1 MKYDIVMTDNLYTPF
16 IPQLLTD
23 SQKLDKILIELTI
36 VKEELDTM
44 VTTLAELDAA
54 IAAENTAIT
63 SLDQG
68 LNALVTQTAQLV
80 TDVAALAAKLTAGAD
95 YTNELNAVQSG
106 AALTSQSATSLSTAA
121 ANVTSADTDA
131 TGA

>member
-1 MKYDIVMTDNLYTPF
+1 MDDLFTPF
-16 IPQLLTD
+16 VPQLLTD
-23 SQKLDKILIELTI
+23 SQKLDKILLELTLL
-36 VKEELDTM
+36 KQELDTM
-44 VTTLAELDAA
+44 VITLAQLDAA

-80 TDVAALAAKLTAGAD
+80 TDVAALAAKLTAGMD
-95 YTNELNAVQSG
+95 YTNELNAVQAG
-106 AALTSQSATSLSTAA
+106 AALTSQSATSLSTGAA
-121 ANVTSADTDA
+121 SVTAADTDA